1 METRVRRVSSRSP
14 WETAPWHHK
23 AYYPG
28 AHRLH
33 VRVTGDLETGR
44 LLGAQIVGHW
54 QAEVA
59 KRIDIFATA
68 LFHASAVDVLNDI
81 DLSYTPPLG
90 APWDAVQE
98 AVQAWL
104 TAARALRR

>member
-1 METRVRRVSSRSP
+1 VKDHHWATSSSGTSAPTGARHAGFDPLTVES
-14 WETAPWHHK
+14 APWHHK

-33 VRVTGDLETGR
+33 IRVTGDLRTKR

-59 KRIDIFATA
+59 KRIDVFATA
-68 LFHASAVDVLNDI
+68 IFHGMPVEARTASFQRPLN
-81 DLSYTPPLG
+81 
-90 APWDAVQE
+90 
-98 AVQAWL
+98 
-104 TAARALRR
+104 RR